1 MARAIRPTPSKPTPA
16 LLQGEGMRWLVFA
29 VVSLGVWE
37 LGARLYN
44 APFLLPTPSRI
55 LQEFLKTPNLVLQNA
70 WVTAQEI
77 VLGFVL
83 GALIAHLAAVLL
95 IVLPKWLEDFIFR
108 LVSTLNSI
116 PFVALAS
123 LVVVWLGVN
132 GIGSKVAIA
141 GLYTFFALV
150 YFVHKGLVS
159 TDTGKEELLT
169 SYNVSFA
176 QRVRFLKLPSA
187 LPIIFTSLK
196 GGAMAAV
203 NGAIVGELF
212 GAFQGLGFM
221 ILDSRYVGNTARV
234 FLAAVCCTLVG
245 WLLLG
250 LLTALERRWV
260 GWHLEMTRQ
269 R

>member
-1 MARAIRPTPSKPTPA
+1 MERNSAYPIPSPSI
-16 LLQGEGMRWLVFA
+16 LRGEGLRWLIFA
-29 VVSLGVWE
+29 VVSISIWE
-37 LGARLYN
+37 IGARLYN
-44 APFLLPTPSRI
+44 TPFLLPTPSRI
-55 LQEFLKTPNLVLQNA
+55 LEEFLKTPALVLKNA
-70 WVTAQEI
+70 WITSQEI

-83 GALIAHLAAVLL
+83 GAIIAHLVALLL
-95 IVLPKWLEDFIFR
+95 IVLPGWLEDFIFR
-108 LVSTLNSI
+108 AVSTLNSI

-141 GLYTFFALV
+141 ALYAFFALV
-150 YFVHKGLVS
+150 YFVHKGMVS
-159 TDTGKEELLT
+159 TDSTKEELLT
-169 SYNVSFA
+169 SYNANFL
-176 QRVRFLKLPSA
+176 QRVRFLKLPFA

-196 GGAMAAV
+196 GAAMAAV

-234 FLAAVCCTLVG
+234 FLAAVFCTMVG

-250 LLTALERRWV
+250 ILTALERRFV

-269 R
+269 S